1 MLGGETLVV
10 RAKVFEQF
18 EGYHLAQVGRRISE
32 TVRPIH
38 NRILMQL
45 TDMTKVDLEKSAE
58 ESRTV
63 MLPGID
69 EELDQMKRVFEGLP
83 DLLNQVARKLSETVP
98 SDVQGSLN
106 VVYFPQIGFLVTV
119 PIVPTTGAAV
129 HSGSFD
135 NPWECMFSTEEVYLG
150 HLVEQV
156 LTFIQRSSLLQ
167 EQPSSGDGRPLWRL
181 VRHDIGSRD

>member
-1 MLGGETLVV
+1 LGEYQTRKSTEGSTTTECSRTERIQFSFHALKIKDVFQNMLGGETIVV

-32 TVRPIH
+32 TVRSSHNPPPILS
-38 NRILMQL
+38 I
-45 TDMTKVDLEKSAE
+45 DKTKVDLEKSAE

-69 EELDQMKRVFEGLP
+69 DELDQMKRVFEGLP
-83 DLLNQVARKLSETVP
+83 DLLSQVARKLCETVP

-119 PIVPTTGAAV
+119 PIVPTTGVAA

-135 NPWECMFSTEEVYLG
+135 DPWECMFSTE
-150 HLVEQV
+150 
-156 LTFIQRSSLLQ
+156 
-167 EQPSSGDGRPLWRL
+167 
-181 VRHDIGSRD
+181 